1 MTDLYLI
8 VEIDGQKAVL
18 PASCIESVVEMGE
31 VTPVPCAPRHVLG
44 LFALR
49 SRVMTVIDT
58 RAALGADVRPG
69 GRAVQAVIVTMG
81 DHLYGFVVD
90 HVDDVV
96 PIDGAPAPARALLS
110 PGWAAMSAGIL
121 EHDGMPMIVLDVDA
135 LISGKPTAL
144 AA

>member
-58 RAALGADVRPG
+58 RVALGAEVRAG
-69 GRAVQAVIVTMG
+69 GRGAQAVIVTMG
-81 DHLYGFVVD
+81 DHLYGFLVD

-96 PIDGAPAPARALLS
+96 AIDGAPAPARALLS
-110 PGWAAMSAGIL
+110 PGWAAMSAGVL
-121 EHDGMPMIVLDVDA
+121 EHEGVPVMLLDVDA
-135 LISGKPTAL
+135 LIGGEKAAL

>member
-18 PASCIESVVEMGE
+18 PARCIESVVEMGE

-58 RAALGADVRPG
+58 RAALGAEVRDA
-69 GRAVQAVIVTMG
+69 GRTPQAVIVNAG
-81 DHLYGFVVD
+81 EHLYGFLVD

-96 PIDGAPAPARALLS
+96 AIDGAPAPARALLS
-110 PGWAAMSAGIL
+110 PGWAAMSAGVL
-121 EHDGMPMIVLDVDA
+121 EHDGVPMILLDVDA
-135 LISGKPTAL
+135 LIGGEPAL